1 MLGGVREAP
10 EQEKKVLYEGEREK
24 SATYG
29 GEKGCDFAPFSWLVW
44 IALGGM
50 TSRCRLPS
58 GLASYHLCRIPLSK
72 ADEGEQGMRRSFLT
86 GLAFATFVL
95 AFVFAI
101 TAGAQETTAQSADG
115 AAGENGAEI
124 PRQPLVF
131 AEGEE
136 AAGAQAAARQ
146 PGPLAGT
153 RVGTLST
160 DPDREVEVITIPGPE
175 CTAEEGAS
183 FVLQDEDGTQADFID
198 GDNVRITEAREGLRV
213 RSSAAGRGADIVP
226 LNERGGDDVLDTGGL
241 VIVTST
247 DIACEGANPPPG
259 EPPPNEPPPNEPP
272 PNEPPPD
279 NPPPDPTQEPEPQDE
294 EKGPLAGGT
303 AVGNDV
309 LVPGDVIN
317 VLPDGTEVVGIDQ
330 ITIETQDCELTAQG
344 DDLTITLSDRG
355 VPFRIRD
362 GDNVDITL
370 EPDGTIV
377 ANGRETLGESFAED
391 QRDNPDR
398 LIVPIPVDPEND
410 QFPEAP
416 NDTFPIL
423 SSTGIGGEG
432 CRVVGGDGD
441 GTDNTDD
448 SDGADTGDVA
458 SEDDVVADTIPDDKL
473 PETGGVP
480 LLGLAILGLS
490 VLGAGAAIV
499 RATDPRGT

>member
-1 MLGGVREAP
+1 
-10 EQEKKVLYEGEREK
+10 
-24 SATYG
+24 
-29 GEKGCDFAPFSWLVW
+29 
-44 IALGGM
+44 
-50 TSRCRLPS
+50 
-58 GLASYHLCRIPLSK
+58 
-72 ADEGEQGMRRSFLT
+72 MRRSFLT

-101 TAGAQETTAQSADG
+101 TAEAQETTAQSADG
-115 AAGENGAEI
+115 AAEENGAEA
-124 PRQPLVF
+124 PKRPLIF

-136 AAGAQAAARQ
+136 GAEARAAARQ

-153 RVGTLST
+153 RVETIST
-160 DPDREVEVITIPGPE
+160 DADREVEVITIPRPE

-198 GDNVRITEAREGLRV
+198 NDNVRITEVREGLRV
-213 RSSAAGRGADIVP
+213 RSSVAGREADIVP

-247 DIACEGANPPPG
+247 DIECETDN
-259 EPPPNEPPPNEPP
+259 PPPNEPPPNEPP

-294 EKGPLAGGT
+294 DKGPLAGGT
-303 AVGNDV
+303 SVGNDV
-309 LVPGDVIN
+309 LVPGDVIDT
-317 VLPDGTEVVGIDQ
+317 LPDGTEVVGIDQ
-330 ITIETQDCELTAQG
+330 IVIETENCELTAQG
-344 DDLTITLSDRG
+344 DDLTITLSDQG

-370 EPDGTIV
+370 EPDGTLV

-441 GTDNTDD
+441 A
-448 SDGADTGDVA
+448 DGADTTDDPDVAADDDVDPGDVA
-458 SEDDVVADTIPDDKL
+458 SEDDVIEDTIPSNKPL
-473 PETGGVP
+473 PNTGGVP

-499 RATDPRGT
+499 RATNLRGT

>member
-1 MLGGVREAP
+1 
-10 EQEKKVLYEGEREK
+10 
-24 SATYG
+24 
-29 GEKGCDFAPFSWLVW
+29 
-44 IALGGM
+44 
-50 TSRCRLPS
+50 
-58 GLASYHLCRIPLSK
+58 
-72 ADEGEQGMRRSFLT
+72 MRKSFLT

-95 AFVFAI
+95 ASVLGI
-101 TAGAQETTAQSADG
+101 TAGAQEATAQSADG
-115 AAGENGAEI
+115 AAEENGAEA

-136 AAGAQAAARQ
+136 VSGAQAAARQ

-153 RVGTLST
+153 RVETLST

-213 RSSAAGRGADIVP
+213 RSIAAGRGADIVP

-259 EPPPNEPPPNEPP
+259 EPPPDNPP

-303 AVGNDV
+303 SVGNDV

-377 ANGRETLGESFAED
+377 ANGKETLGESFAED
-391 QRDNPDR
+391 QRDNPNR

-441 GTDNTDD
+441 ADGGDTTDD
-448 SDGADTGDVA
+448 PGGADTGDVA

-473 PETGGVP
+473 PDTGGVP
-480 LLGLAILGLS
+480 LLGIAILGLS

-499 RATDPRGT
+499 RAANLRGT